1 MLQQAGEGRNY
12 LMKFATLHH
21 EEKNTQ
27 NIMSITFCLSDPT
40 SLFSGMQWQNFN

>member
-21 EEKNTQ
+21 EEKKHTEYNEYNLLPIRP
-27 NIMSITFCLSDPT
+27 NIFI
-40 SLFSGMQWQNFN
+40 